1 MLTHLLKIV
10 HRGAAGHLFLLGLR
24 IGQVIHTVKGALQL
38 LGLLFQQRPQ
48 QDRQFIRNGLCLSQH
63 DFFQLSGC
71 AGHQYQAPVISA
83 FGIDTGRQHTA
94 HAVTDDEDVLRVD
107 AFILPQQFGGE
118 NGVLNGL
125 GFHRQRT
132 TFVPQQFERVRKG
145 ALVIADRGDAM
156 GRQALG
162 QIFEW
167 GQFLDLLI
175 HIAGARTVD
184 KHHGGHRC
192 GDVLRQGQ
200 QAVEGVM
207 GAFTNNDGFL
217 FHNRSS
223 FLLLAEPPGIY
234 NGNAHQDAQYYRQ
247 HPRKH

>member
-1 MLTHLLKIV
+1 
-10 HRGAAGHLFLLGLR
+10 
-24 IGQVIHTVKGALQL
+24 
-38 LGLLFQQRPQ
+38 
-48 QDRQFIRNGLCLSQH
+48 
-63 DFFQLSGC
+63 
-71 AGHQYQAPVISA
+71 
-83 FGIDTGRQHTA
+83 
-94 HAVTDDEDVLRVD
+94 
-107 AFILPQQFGGE
+107 
-118 NGVLNGL
+118 
-125 GFHRQRT
+125 
-132 TFVPQQFERVRKG
+132 
-145 ALVIADRGDAM
+145 M

-200 QAVEGVM
+200 QTVEGVM

-223 FLLLAEPPGIY
+223 FLLLAEPPGIH

-247 HPRKH
+247 HPRKRCARQEGAQQQQQTARHPQFSRQPMGGVPVFLV